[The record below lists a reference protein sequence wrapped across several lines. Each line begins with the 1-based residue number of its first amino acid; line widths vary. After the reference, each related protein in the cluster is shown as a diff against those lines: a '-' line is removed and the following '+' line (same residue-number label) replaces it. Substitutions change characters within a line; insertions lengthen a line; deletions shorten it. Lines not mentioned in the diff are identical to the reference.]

1 MQSNEEDHRG
11 NGIVNA
17 DITLIQIQN
26 SKSSGP
32 SRQNHVTFDK
42 ASSRFHESETGNGNV
57 NKLTGQLPAYKPRS
71 APSFTWGDVNG
82 MEVEKEL
89 DSIYKEV
96 VFWKKNLFLLPSGK
110 VGKEFVA
117 EMTRLVESFANATS
131 LEGIA
136 MKALVVFQV
145 VVLQKPHAKSKS
157 RDHIQCVQRR
167 LELWKMGRFDD
178 LVREGR
184 TLQCRL
190 NHSLRSIPDVQVA
203 RVFSRLVIQGK
214 VNAALR
220 YVSDNA
226 NCGVLSLDAVID
238 NNGST
243 VKDLLRVKHPEQQP
257 LCDEIFLNGPVNDL
271 SHVIFDKIDGS
282 AIRSAALRTQGAGG
296 PSGVDSTAWKRLCC
310 SFQKQSAE
318 LCNALAGLARRI
330 CCDFVDPSAI
340 QALVACRLIPL
351 DKNPGLRPIGIGETF
366 RRIIAKAI
374 MRVIKDDVCHTA
386 GPLQVCAGQEGGC
399 EAAIHAMRTIFDND
413 ETECVLLVDASNAFN
428 CLNRRAALHNARIL
442 CPAIATVLINTY
454 RDEVLMFVVGGEI
467 IRSAEG
473 TTQGD
478 PLAMSMYAIGILPLI
493 TQLQC
498 ETKQVWYAD
507 DATGAGCIRGVRQW
521 WNDIVK
527 VGPKFGYHAN
537 AVKTWLIVKQNKL
550 EDARSAFADTAVQI
564 TTSGKR
570 HLGAALGHPSF
581 VREYVDSKVNEWVR
595 QVEKLSTIAVTHPH
609 VAYSAFTQGL
619 AHRWSYLLRTVP
631 SISEM
636 LKPLE
641 EVIHQRFLPRL
652 TGQPVCGAD
661 MRDLLSLPC
670 NLGGLN
676 ISDPSKTAESLFA
689 ASEHIT
695 APLAALIVEQENA
708 ITVSPLETK
717 RRKSEIKAKT
727 QAFHNETLEKLQTNA
742 SPQIKGSLEVLSEK
756 GVSSWLTVQPIEE
769 HGFHLAKNDFRDA
782 LCLRYGWP
790 LSDLPSK
797 CECGLSFNVDH
808 VMICQKGGFPTLR
821 HNEIRN
827 ITADL
832 LREVSTDVTIE
843 PVLRPLDGEQFA
855 HRTAITDDNA
865 RVDISARGVWRHGER
880 AFFDVRVFYP
890 NAASNRKHSSL
901 KSAYVSHENEKK
913 RAYGERI
920 REVEHGSFTPLVFT
934 SYGSTGPEATTFY
947 KRVASL
953 HAAKSGEQYSR
964 IMQLIRCRLSFAL
977 LRSSILCIRGTRSST
992 YRPIKVDL
1000 LGLIES
1006 EAHLDE

>member
-1 MQSNEEDHRG
+1 
-11 NGIVNA
+11 
-17 DITLIQIQN
+17 
-26 SKSSGP
+26 
-32 SRQNHVTFDK
+32 
-42 ASSRFHESETGNGNV
+42 
-57 NKLTGQLPAYKPRS
+57 
-71 APSFTWGDVNG
+71 
-82 MEVEKEL
+82 
-89 DSIYKEV
+89 
-96 VFWKKNLFLLPSGK
+96 
-110 VGKEFVA
+110 
-117 EMTRLVESFANATS
+117 MT
-131 LEGIA
+131 
-136 MKALVVFQV
+136 
-145 VVLQKPHAKSKS
+145 
-157 RDHIQCVQRR
+157 
-167 LELWKMGRFDD
+167 
-178 LVREGR
+178 
-184 TLQCRL
+184 
-190 NHSLRSIPDVQVA
+190 
-203 RVFSRLVIQGK
+203 
-214 VNAALR
+214 
-220 YVSDNA
+220 
-226 NCGVLSLDAVID
+226 
-238 NNGST
+238 ST
-243 VKDLLRVKHPEQQP
+243 
-257 LCDEIFLNGPVNDL
+257 
-271 SHVIFDKIDGS
+271 
-282 AIRSAALRTQGAGG
+282 
-296 PSGVDSTAWKRLCC
+296 
-310 SFQKQSAE
+310 
-318 LCNALAGLARRI
+318 
-330 CCDFVDPSAI
+330 
-340 QALVACRLIPL
+340 
-351 DKNPGLRPIGIGETF
+351 
-366 RRIIAKAI
+366 
-374 MRVIKDDVCHTA
+374 
-386 GPLQVCAGQEGGC
+386 
-399 EAAIHAMRTIFDND
+399 
-413 ETECVLLVDASNAFN
+413 
-428 CLNRRAALHNARIL
+428 
-442 CPAIATVLINTY
+442 
-454 RDEVLMFVVGGEI
+454 
-467 IRSAEG
+467 
-473 TTQGD
+473 
-478 PLAMSMYAIGILPLI
+478 
-493 TQLQC
+493 
-498 ETKQVWYAD
+498 
-507 DATGAGCIRGVRQW
+507 
-521 WNDIVK
+521 VK

-689 ASEHIT
+689 ASNWSPFRRHIT

-717 RRKSEIKAKT
+717 RRKYEIKAKT

-855 HRTAITDDNA
+855 HRTKPSQMIT
-865 RVDISARGVWRHGER
+865 
-880 AFFDVRVFYP
+880 
-890 NAASNRKHSSL
+890 L
-901 KSAYVSHENEKK
+901 
-913 RAYGERI
+913 
-920 REVEHGSFTPLVFT
+920 
-934 SYGSTGPEATTFY
+934 GSTF
-947 KRVASL
+947 
-953 HAAKSGEQYSR
+953 
-964 IMQLIRCRLSFAL
+964 L
-977 LRSSILCIRGTRSST
+977 LEECGGMENGHFLM
-992 YRPIKVDL
+992 
-1000 LGLIES
+1000 
-1006 EAHLDE
+1006 